1 MLDEQVAELQRLG
14 FTIES
19 RTDSEVV
26 AKRRKWYWDCAFT
39 NLTLVVFL
47 KATKATEAVSIT
59 QITEEADQFLA
70 RARELDAGAVA
81 IQHGVAALPVYVAD
95 LVDPEVQ
102 RLFDSRQRLHW
113 EAMSFPAVLDR
124 SSGQAYYRRK
134 ASFWGGVYLAKLRFL
149 AARLLEPAT
158 APEREPKSGFGLVIT
173 GLLLGM
179 LLTPVFLMLAVAV
192 GG

>member
-14 FTIES
+14 FTIET

-39 NLTLVVFL
+39 NLTIVVFL
-47 KATKATEAVSIT
+47 KATEAVSIT
-59 QITEEADQFLA
+59 QITEEADPFLA
-70 RARELDAGAVA
+70 RARELDAGAIA

-102 RLFDSRQRLHW
+102 RLFDSRQALHW
-113 EAMSFPAVLDR
+113 EAMSFPAALDR

-134 ASFWGGVYLAKLRFL
+134 ASFWGGVYLAKFRFL

-173 GLLLGM
+173 GVLVGM
-179 LLTPVFLMLAVAV
+179 LLTPVFIGLAVAL